1 MAPKRSTRRIVV
13 LMCTLVLRGARRIRA
28 AVTPRVQTALAVV
41 VHVSGCSGTGIERV
55 TAHVVLAALGAGA
68 LTIAGALAGP
78 GHSHAL
84 QLAGVLGVSAI
95 ALHAVFLVARQC
107 DGGARLPLR
116 PLLASALARLLPDHG
131 RVPAARLL
139 AVACEPQRLRLE
151 LPHVSELLRL
161 ALRSALHASTTKLA
175 LARAKR
181 MVPGLSPALKLMD
194 ACQAALV
201 SARFVRELALAAS
214 DVQQLQLVL
223 AAGDPAPRLL
233 AA

>member
-41 VHVSGCSGTGIERV
+41 VRVSGCSGTGVELV

-78 GHSHAL
+78 GHSQAL

-95 ALHAVFLVARQC
+95 ALHAVFLVTRQC
-107 DGGARLPLR
+107 DRGARRPLR

-151 LPHVSELLRL
+151 LPCASELLRL
-161 ALRSALHASTTKLA
+161 AMHASTTKLA
-175 LARAKR
+175 LARAQR
-181 MVPGLSPALKLMD
+181 MVPGLGPALKLMD

-214 DVQQLQLVL
+214 DLQQLQLVL
-223 AAGDPAPRLL
+223 AAGDLSPRLL